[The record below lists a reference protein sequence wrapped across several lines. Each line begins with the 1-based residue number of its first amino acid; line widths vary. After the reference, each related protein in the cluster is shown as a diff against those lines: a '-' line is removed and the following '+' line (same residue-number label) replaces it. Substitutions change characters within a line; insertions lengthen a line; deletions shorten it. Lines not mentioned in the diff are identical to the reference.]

1 MYKEVVIEKTVN
13 EIKNQLDPHKAELET
28 IADLLAYADDQL
40 FNVNEFGYRL
50 AGLIKSWLEK
60 HSEIL
65 DEVEGHARKKPECVL
80 YRAESVLLIL
90 RQGAKPS
97 HFADFNEVIENLE
110 EIIRVYGEPQYPSAM
125 NLLKDLKEFAK
136 KGAPAK
142 VAANTETPKADQ

>member
-1 MYKEVVIEKTVN
+1 MLN
-13 EIKNQLDPHKAELET
+13 H
-28 IADLLAYADDQL
+28 ADDHL
-40 FNVNEFGYRL
+40 FNIDGFGYRL
-50 AGLIKSWLEK
+50 AGLINSWLER

-65 DEVEGHARKKPECVL
+65 NEVEGHARKKPECIL
-80 YRAESVLLIL
+80 YRAEIVLHFS

-142 VAANTETPKADQ
+142 GDANTETP